1 MAGSVK
7 MEDRL
12 IFKIAFATSI
22 IGILGMIIFS
32 GQITP
37 REVNINE
44 INLGMLDEEVIVEG
58 VADDIKESP
67 NSHSFFI
74 ELVDKTGRI
83 NVVVFDKN
91 AIEIQKNNLTIHHL
105 INRRIKVVGTV
116 TEYNGRLELI
126 LKDTKSFVV
135 VA

>member
-1 MAGSVK
+1 

-22 IGILGMIIFS
+22 IGIVGMIIFS

-67 NSHSFFI
+67 NSHSYFI
-74 ELVDKTGRI
+74 EIVDKTGKI

-91 AIEIQKNNLTIHHL
+91 VKEIQKNNLKIHNL

-126 LKDTKSFVV
+126 LKDTKSFMV

>member
-1 MAGSVK
+1 

-22 IGILGMIIFS
+22 IGIVGMIIFS

-74 ELVDKTGRI
+74 EIVDKTGKI
-83 NVVVFDKN
+83 NVVVFYKN
-91 AIEIQKNNLTIHHL
+91 AKEIQKNNLKIHNL

-126 LKDTKSFVV
+126 LKDTKSFMV

>member
-1 MAGSVK
+1 MK
-7 MEDRL
+7 DRL
-12 IFKIAFATSI
+12 IFKIALATSI
-22 IGILGMIIFS
+22 IGIMGMIIFS

-44 INLGMLDEEVIVEG
+44 ISLGMLDEEVMVEG
-58 VADDIKESP
+58 IVDNIKESP
-67 NSHSFFI
+67 NKSFFI
-74 ELVDKTGRI
+74 EIVDKTGKI

-91 AIEIQKNNLTIHHL
+91 AIEIQKNNLTIRQI

-116 TEYNGRLELI
+116 TEYNGHLELI
-126 LKDTKSFVV
+126 LKDTKSFMV